1 MTMFGSQ
8 WFAAP
13 SVAAYEIDNSCIF
26 NDNDSPYLS
35 KTLGTATDANRW
47 TYSTWLKRGN
57 IGTSY
62 PVIVSAGSG
71 GGDTDRGDI
80 VMTTDNEFQ
89 FSGGT
94 TIWRKTTQKF
104 RDITAWYHLVVAVN
118 TDESGNDMI
127 KIYINGSQITAFAT
141 TNNPSGA
148 ANTGMNTAI
157 AHNIG
162 RQTHGSDGWWDG
174 YMSEIN
180 FIDGQQLTPA
190 SFGETN
196 DEGVWIP
203 TEFSGTYGD
212 NGFFLE
218 FGDSSALGDDTSGET
233 NDWATSGLTA
243 SDQSTD
249 TPTNNHCTVNA
260 IESLA
265 DTWTITQGNKFPAQ
279 AANNSR
285 GKCNFGI
292 DSADTDGWYWECEL
306 DAIPSAFT
314 SSIGILPVDNHNT
327 GNMADP
333 TSNVD
338 DEFYGVTNQTSPA
351 RTYKHIG
358 GTSSSLD
365 TVAMTAGQIF
375 GVAVKGNKIWIAK
388 NNVWWGSGDP
398 SAGSNEL
405 GSITA
410 GLYYPV
416 HGARGGTSGTNFK
429 YSFAEAE
436 WTYSAPTGFKAI
448 CTANIPEPAVKDPST
463 NFQAQLYA
471 GNGTAI
477 GSGGKAVTFDGNSAM
492 QPDIVWTKNRSAT
505 DSHANYDAARG
516 VTKEFNMD
524 DTNDEATVAE
534 GVTTFGSDGF
544 TVGSN
549 VGVNTNTENYVAWNW
564 AAGNSGSSNEDG
576 SINTTTTY
584 VDQTA
589 GISISTYTGTGDD
602 DATIGH
608 GLGVTPTIVWVMP
621 RSNGDHHLSSNWQ
634 DGISVFT
641 EKWKLNDTEAASSSS
656 AQIKGASST
665 TFTLGSDV
673 GVNGDTRTYVAYA
686 FVEVEG
692 FSKFGTFTG
701 NNNADGPFIYTGFKP
716 RWYVQKADIA
726 GYSWCVIDRAR
737 TTYNGAT
744 STGLLFFDSTSAEY
758 FESNHEWDF
767 LSNGIKVRGTGN
779 NSAGQT
785 TVYMAFAE
793 NPFGGDGVAPA
804 TAI

>member
-285 GKCNFGI
+285 GNAISGLILLILMVGI
-292 DSADTDGWYWECEL
+292 GNVNWTQ
-306 DAIPSAFT
+306 FH
-314 SSIGILPVDNHNT
+314 LP
-327 GNMADP
+327 
-333 TSNVD
+333 
-338 DEFYGVTNQTSPA
+338 
-351 RTYKHIG
+351 
-358 GTSSSLD
+358 
-365 TVAMTAGQIF
+365 
-375 GVAVKGNKIWIAK
+375 
-388 NNVWWGSGDP
+388 
-398 SAGSNEL
+398 
-405 GSITA
+405 
-410 GLYYPV
+410 
-416 HGARGGTSGTNFK
+416 
-429 YSFAEAE
+429 
-436 WTYSAPTGFKAI
+436 
-448 CTANIPEPAVKDPST
+448 
-463 NFQAQLYA
+463 
-471 GNGTAI
+471 
-477 GSGGKAVTFDGNSAM
+477 
-492 QPDIVWTKNRSAT
+492 
-505 DSHANYDAARG
+505 
-516 VTKEFNMD
+516 
-524 DTNDEATVAE
+524 
-534 GVTTFGSDGF
+534 
-544 TVGSN
+544 
-549 VGVNTNTENYVAWNW
+549 
-564 AAGNSGSSNEDG
+564 
-576 SINTTTTY
+576 
-584 VDQTA
+584 
-589 GISISTYTGTGDD
+589 
-602 DATIGH
+602 
-608 GLGVTPTIVWVMP
+608 
-621 RSNGDHHLSSNWQ
+621 
-634 DGISVFT
+634 
-641 EKWKLNDTEAASSSS
+641 
-656 AQIKGASST
+656 
-665 TFTLGSDV
+665 
-673 GVNGDTRTYVAYA
+673 
-686 FVEVEG
+686 
-692 FSKFGTFTG
+692 
-701 NNNADGPFIYTGFKP
+701 
-716 RWYVQKADIA
+716 
-726 GYSWCVIDRAR
+726 
-737 TTYNGAT
+737 
-744 STGLLFFDSTSAEY
+744 LL
-758 FESNHEWDF
+758 
-767 LSNGIKVRGTGN
+767 LV
-779 NSAGQT
+779 
-785 TVYMAFAE
+785 
-793 NPFGGDGVAPA
+793 
-804 TAI
+804 